1 MGLCCD
7 VEGTEPD
14 RLGLHVASTIA
25 AFLATIAGWLLPVL
39 GFPALSFPSFVV
51 AYGAAGWDASIRAA
65 RALRCRELDV
75 DVLMLLAAAPSLGWR
90 SW

>member
-14 RLGLHVASTIA
+14 RLGLQLASTIS

-39 GFPALSFPSFVV
+39 GFPALSFPALVL
-51 AYGAAGWDASIRAA
+51 AYAAAG
-65 RALRCRELDV
+65 
-75 DVLMLLAAAPSLGWR
+75 
-90 SW
+90 